1 MGQLI
6 SQLGAAAPAAG
17 AASAAPAAAA
27 AGEAASAAA
36 AQPTKL
42 DSLANIWKQYAA
54 NNQVQQ
60 AQAPALRGTQSF
72 QELLPQLLGSVG
84 GLR

>member
-1 MGQLI
+1 MGQLL

-27 AGEAASAAA
+27 GEAASTAA

>member
-17 AASAAPAAAA
+17 AASAAPAAA
-27 AGEAASAAA
+27 GEAASTAA